1 VCFNQRSFRATLSTL
16 LVTGSLA
23 LTGCG
28 NDSSTVHEVADGY
41 TIDSGL
47 AQKGP
52 LIRGSSVTINS
63 LSTSTLKP
71 SGASYNF
78 ETNNNLG
85 AFDPSGTVFT
95 SKVIETTASGYYFNE
110 STAKVSKDIVMLRGI
125 SDLITD
131 RAVNVNVLTQIAN
144 RRTRQLF
151 TAKAESTFAAA
162 RARAQRELLS
172 AFYIYNSADL
182 MPSTG
187 EVRSFSELDLSKARA
202 ADQILAAISAQITQ
216 VGQDGSGISV
226 LLADLEADLAD
237 DGLFNNSGGLAV
249 SPITQL
255 RAVWGSV
262 SWAQIAANLN
272 GFYSNSAYKAGD
284 LSQWV
289 DSSGGA
295 DQVIDKYKF
304 SGENA
309 PVGAVSKSPAYV
321 AGPDDVG
328 QCFSVGSVTTGA
340 TSGLYY
346 KGSTTAV
353 VGTQKVSLGDSMT
366 IGLSASAGGTFSGF
380 IQRSAPSANGACP
393 NIAPTTGLVRVQKYT
408 FATISVQIIATGF
421 VWPQGISFD
430 NDGNLFVADC
440 TRSDVTDGVY
450 KLSPPISGQST
461 YTKSIAYKINCPTHA
476 IFDKS
481 NNMYISNA
489 GYPASIIRYTPGG
502 VSSVYA
508 SGFNDPQQL
517 IFDPAGNLYF
527 ICDWNGRIY
536 RVSSTGVL
544 TTFSDP
550 GVYFGHGLAQDKSG
564 NIYGMGAKSDGTKV
578 LTKVTP
584 SGQKS
589 IITSDWTGYADMVF
603 DDSDNLYLAMGNRIT
618 VLSQSGVVSQLN
630 LGFQFKGLQGIAF
643 DNAKRN
649 LFVTDSTNVYKIN
662 LR

>member
-1 VCFNQRSFRATLSTL
+1 MCLNQFLLRSAISTL
-16 LVTGSLA
+16 LVSFSLV

-28 NDSSTVHEVADGY
+28 NDGSTVHEVADGY

-63 LSTSTLKP
+63 LITSTLQP

-78 ETNNNLG
+78 QTNNNLG

-95 SKVIETTASGYYFNE
+95 SQLIETTASGYYFNE

-125 SDLITD
+125 SDLTTD

-144 RRTRQLF
+144 RRTRQLL
-151 TAKAESTFAAA
+151 TTKAEKAFAAS

-226 LLADLEADLAD
+226 LLADLEADLSD

-289 DSSGGA
+289 DSSGGV

-304 SGENA
+304 TASGK
-309 PVGAVSKSPAYV
+309 VGTPSQSPAYV
-321 AGPDDVG
+321 AGIDD
-328 QCFSVGSVTTGA
+328 
-340 TSGLYY
+340 
-346 KGSTTAV
+346 
-353 VGTQKVSLGDSMT
+353 
-366 IGLSASAGGTFSGF
+366 IGNASASA
-380 IQRSAPSANGACP
+380 QEN
-393 NIAPTTGLVRVQKYT
+393 
-408 FATISVQIIATGF
+408 
-421 VWPQGISFD
+421 
-430 NDGNLFVADC
+430 
-440 TRSDVTDGVY
+440 
-450 KLSPPISGQST
+450 
-461 YTKSIAYKINCPTHA
+461 SI
-476 IFDKS
+476 
-481 NNMYISNA
+481 
-489 GYPASIIRYTPGG
+489 
-502 VSSVYA
+502 
-508 SGFNDPQQL
+508 
-517 IFDPAGNLYF
+517 
-527 ICDWNGRIY
+527 
-536 RVSSTGVL
+536 
-544 TTFSDP
+544 
-550 GVYFGHGLAQDKSG
+550 
-564 NIYGMGAKSDGTKV
+564 GMG
-578 LTKVTP
+578 
-584 SGQKS
+584 Q
-589 IITSDWTGYADMVF
+589 
-603 DDSDNLYLAMGNRIT
+603 R
-618 VLSQSGVVSQLN
+618 
-630 LGFQFKGLQGIAF
+630 
-643 DNAKRN
+643 
-649 LFVTDSTNVYKIN
+649 
-662 LR
+662 